1 MKIETKATLKYLR
14 MAPRKVRLLVDLVRG
29 MKASEALV
37 QLQYSGKQAALPVF
51 KLIRSAMA
59 NAQHNHGMAEETL
72 KIKTITVNGG
82 PVLHRFAP
90 HAFGRASKI
99 RKRTS
104 HITLVLEGEATEKK
118 VEEKE
123 MEETKAPVVKKT
135 TRKTTSKKN
144 SSKKTENKN

>member
-29 MKASEALV
+29 MKASDALV

-104 HITLVLEGEATEKK
+104 HLTLVLEGEAGEKK
-118 VEEKE
+118 VEQKE
-123 MEETKAPVVKKT
+123 TEEITAPVAKKT
-135 TRKTTSKKN
+135 TRKKTTRKQ
-144 SSKKTENKN
+144 TENKN